1 MVTELT
7 MPHMGFD
14 MKEGT
19 IVRWLVSEGSTVE
32 TGDAIAEIETDKAV
46 VEFESYAKGILHV
59 IVQPEGSTVPVGT
72 VIGIIGDAKEA
83 DAAMI
88 YRSEMTILKD
98 KQDSDIHSAD
108 DTTPNFLETNTPI
121 KEQDAIA
128 DQSLEIRASPV
139 AKRFALE
146 HNLDL
151 SLISGSGPGG
161 RITKSDVESA
171 INQLKDE
178 DLSGVYTATD
188 QIEPKPEY
196 SVTPETEVQSVVV
209 TNNKSESPRVPLSK
223 MRQQIARVTYKSKR
237 EKPHF
242 YLSSEIDMTEAMLL
256 RSQINDS
263 MKSEG
268 IHVSVN
274 DLIIKACTEA
284 LILHPKFN
292 AYFHEDG
299 FQENLT
305 VNIGIAIATDETL
318 DVPAIMNCEGKSLR
332 QISIAS
338 KDLVQRAGAG
348 TLSANEYSGGTFA
361 ISNLGMYDI
370 SSFLAIIQPPQ
381 TAVLAVGAVTQKPI
395 VKENELAIAQMMTAT
410 LSADHRIVDG
420 AEGAAFIS
428 VIRNLLQ
435 NPLQLVV

>member
-19 IVRWLVSEGSTVE
+19 IVRWLVSEGSTVA

-46 VEFESYAKGILHV
+46 VEFESYAEGILHV

-72 VIGIIGDAKEA
+72 VIGIIGDAKES
-83 DAAMI
+83 DAAMN
-88 YRSEMTILKD
+88 YRSEMAILQD
-98 KQDSDIHSAD
+98 RQDSDINST
-108 DTTPNFLETNTPI
+108 DTIPDFLETNPPV
-121 KEQDAIA
+121 KEQSTIP

-139 AKRFALE
+139 AKRYALE

-161 RITKSDVESA
+161 RITRSDVESA
-171 INQLKDE
+171 VNQRKNE
-178 DLSGVYTATD
+178 DSPELSTVID
-188 QIEPKPEY
+188 QIETTPEHFPT
-196 SVTPETEVQSVVV
+196 SETEVQSVVA
-209 TNNKSESPRVPLSK
+209 TNHKPDSPRVPLSK

-242 YLSSEIDMTEAMLL
+242 YLSSEIDMTQAMLL

-274 DLIIKACTEA
+274 DIIIKACAEA

-299 FQENLT
+299 LQENPS
-305 VNIGIAIATDETL
+305 VNIGIAIATNETL
-318 DVPAIMNCEGKSLR
+318 DVPAIMNCEVKSLR
-332 QISIAS
+332 EISIAS
-338 KDLVQRAGAG
+338 KDLVQRASAG
-348 TLSANEYSGGTFA
+348 TLNANEYAGGTFA

-370 SSFLAIIQPPQ
+370 TSFLAIIQPPQ
-381 TAVLAVGAVTQKPI
+381 TAVLAVGSVTQKPI

-420 AEGAAFIS
+420 AEGAAFIT
-428 VIRNLLQ
+428 VIRDLLQ